1 MNTKSNKMTM
11 KSLKTIKKITG
22 DKLTLGKFL
31 WAIRQSEEL
40 SQVEFAEKLG
50 ITKQHLCDIEHQRK
64 FISPKLA
71 ANYADKLSYAK
82 EQFIRLALQD
92 MVDREGLDILVE
104 VVSKQSKKV
113 NRLKLAHGF
122 I

>member
-1 MNTKSNKMTM
+1 M
-11 KSLKTIKKITG
+11 KSLKILEKITG

-50 ITKQHLCDIEHQRK
+50 ITKQYLCDLEHQRK

-71 ANYADKLSYAK
+71 ANYADKLSYSK
-82 EQFIRLALQD
+82 EQFVRLALQD

-104 VVSKQSKKV
+104 VLPKQSKKV
-113 NRLKLAHGF
+113 SRLKLAHGF
-122 I
+122 T

>member
-1 MNTKSNKMTM
+1 MNTKSNKMTI
-11 KSLKTIKKITG
+11 KSLKMIEKITG

-50 ITKQHLCDIEHQRK
+50 ITKQYLCDLEHQRK
-64 FISPKLA
+64 FVSPKLA
-71 ANYADKLSYAK
+71 ANYADRLSYSK

-104 VVSKQSKKV
+104 VAPRQSKKV
-113 NRLKLAHGF
+113 NRLKLSPRF

>member
-1 MNTKSNKMTM
+1 MSISPNKTTT
-11 KSLKTIKKITG
+11 KSLKAIEKITG
-22 DKLTLGKFL
+22 TKLTLGKLL

-50 ITKQHLCDIEHQRK
+50 ITKQHLCDLEHQRK

-82 EQFIRLALQD
+82 EQFIRLAFQD
-92 MVDREGLDILVE
+92 MVDREGLDMLVE
-104 VVSKQSKKV
+104 VVPRSKKA
-113 NRLKLAHGF
+113 NQLKLAHRL